1 MSKAE
6 LLVEGKN
13 DQHVVWALC
22 ELYDIPENFS
32 IVIPGEGVEDLLKSI
47 PTRLKTSKSEML
59 GILLDAD
66 QDIKGRWASVCSK
79 LEQAGYLDLP
89 KKPDENGTIIE
100 REKMPRVGIWIMPN
114 NKLSGM
120 LEDFVS
126 CLLPDNNKL
135 GVKAESVLADI
146 ESESLNKYPDIHHQK
161 AFIHTWLAWQ
171 ETPGQPMGLA
181 ITAHAL
187 KHDQEIAQKFV
198 GWLNKLFNS

>member
-1 MSKAE
+1 MPKAE

-22 ELYDIPENFS
+22 ELYDIPESFS
-32 IVIPGEGVEDLLKSI
+32 VVIPGEGVEDLLKSI

-59 GILLDAD
+59 GIILDAD

-79 LEQAGYLDLP
+79 LEQAGYLGLP
-89 KKPDENGTIIE
+89 KNPDENGTIIE

-126 CLLPDNNKL
+126 YLLPDDDRL
-135 GVKAESVLADI
+135 GIKAKKVLAEI
-146 ESESLNKYPDIHHQK
+146 EAENLNKYPDIHHQK

-187 KHDQEIAQKFV
+187 AHDKEIAQKFV
-198 GWLNKLFNS
+198 GWLNRLFNR